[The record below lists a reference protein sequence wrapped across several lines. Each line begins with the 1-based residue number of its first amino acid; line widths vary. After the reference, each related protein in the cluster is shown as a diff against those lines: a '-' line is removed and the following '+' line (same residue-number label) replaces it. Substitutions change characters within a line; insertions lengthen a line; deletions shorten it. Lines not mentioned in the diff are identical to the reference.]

1 MRKRRR
7 TRGTWFPNIGTA
19 NDDEDNLQGRF
30 FQINFPGGSGQEI
43 ALTPLTFDEPKTD
56 DTLGAS
62 DVSLADVIGSEYVLQ
77 RIVGKLFIARHAADT
92 VVDGAFTD
100 AQPAVLVSAGFFV
113 ARANDSSSGGGVDTP
128 IGSASA
134 AEIRDNYSP
143 LEIDTVR
150 EPWIWRRTWILGSQ
164 VSSGRLTNEPL
175 NSQSARR
182 YPMSTALYGS
192 VADGP
197 HIDSKVKRRVRQ
209 DQRLWF
215 SVAACTY
222 PPQTAVDTGQL
233 AILGYLDYRLFGSL
247 RKAQNS
253 SAF

>member
-1 MRKRRR
+1 MRRR
-7 TRGTWFPNIGTA
+7 RKTRGTWFPNIGTA
-19 NDDEDNLQGRF
+19 NNDEDNLQGRF
-30 FQINFPGGSGQEI
+30 FQLNFPGGSEQI
-43 ALTPLTFDEPKTD
+43 LAISPLTFDEPRTD

-62 DVSLADVIGSEYVLQ
+62 DASLADVIGSEYVLQ
-77 RIVGKLFIARHAADT
+77 RIVGKLFIARHAALTT
-92 VVDGAFTD
+92 VNGSEVD

-113 ARANDSSSGGGVDTP
+113 ARANDTASGGGINTP

-134 AEIRDNYSP
+134 AEARDNYSP
-143 LEIDTVR
+143 LEVDTVR
-150 EPWIWRRTWILGSQ
+150 EPWIWRRTWVLGASPTGPNNLQ
-164 VSSGRLTNEPL
+164 PANA
-175 NSQSARR
+175 QSALR
-182 YPMSTALYGS
+182 YPPSTAWYGS

-215 SVAACTY
+215 SVSACTY

-233 AILGYLDYRLFGSL
+233 AVLGYLDYRLFGSL